1 MIFLP
6 KPLDYLK
13 ENDYT
18 SILIACVFVFI
29 FSSFFPLERKK
40 KDDKTTTKLMR

>member
-1 MIFLP
+1 MIFFP
-6 KPLDYLK
+6 KPIDYLK

-18 SILIACVFVFI
+18 SKLIACVVVFI

-40 KDDKTTTKLMR
+40 RDDKTTTKLVR